1 MQSKYILVID
11 QGTTSTRAILFDHD
25 SKIIGINQK
34 EIEQHFPQQGWVEH
48 NPIEIWSSVLSVM
61 SGVLADNNIQP
72 SSIHALGITNQRE
85 TTVIWDKDTGQPIY
99 NAIVWQ
105 SRQTEDYCRKL
116 KADGYE
122 SVIREKTGLLIDPY
136 FSSTKIQF
144 ILDQVDGARE
154 KAEKGNL
161 LFGTIDTWLI
171 WKLTEGAVHATDVT
185 NASRTLMYN
194 IHTLEWD
201 EELLDIYNIP
211 KSMLPEVKSSSE
223 VYGFVTPTLFFGQSL
238 PIAGVAG
245 DQQAA
250 LFGQTCFNKGEV
262 KNTYGTGN
270 FLLMNTG
277 TTAVVSNNGLITT
290 LACRIDDEVTYAL
303 EGSIFVTGSAVQWLR
318 DGLRMFTDVNMS
330 EDYAARVDSSEGMYV
345 VPAFTGLGAPYWDSN
360 ARGAVFGLSR
370 GAEKEHFIRATLESI
385 AFQTRDVVDAMMQ
398 DAHME
403 AIDLKVDGGATQNN
417 FLMKFQADILNVQV
431 HRSQIN
437 ETTALGAAYLAGL
450 ATGFWESKQE
460 LRDVQRVD
468 TVFNPSMDDKTR
480 TYLYEGWQKAVQ
492 VTKEF
497 KI

>member
-1 MQSKYILVID
+1 MQQYILVID
-11 QGTTSTRAILFDHD
+11 QGTTSTRAIVFDHD
-25 SKIIGINQK
+25 SNIVGMSQK
-34 EIEQHFPQQGWVEH
+34 EIEQSFPEQGWVEH

-61 SGVLADNNIQP
+61 TGVLVDNNIQA
-72 SSIHALGITNQRE
+72 SEIQALGITNQRE
-85 TTVIWDKDTGQPIY
+85 TTVVWDKKTGQPIY

-105 SRQTEDYCRKL
+105 SRQSEDYCQQL
-116 KADGYE
+116 KDDGYQ
-122 SVIREKTGLLIDPY
+122 SLIQEKTGLVIDPY
-136 FSSTKIQF
+136 FSATKVQY
-144 ILDQVDGARE
+144 ILDHVDGARAE
-154 KAEKGNL
+154 AEKGNL
-161 LFGTIDTWLI
+161 LFGTIDTWLM
-171 WKLTEGAVHATDVT
+171 WKLTEGQIHATDVT

-417 FLMKFQADILNVQV
+417 FLMQFQADILNVQV